1 MKQIWPVPTSWEQI
15 SRREDRR
22 RINIQC
28 KKKMVI
34 IVKGT
39 MFSDK
44 EEGRRTRDEF
54 EAFMRPARWT
64 TFRRAQM
71 WDEGGIQLK
80 EITEASP
87 PTLLLALLSLFPPKL
102 EGSTPVELDTC
113 DVTQQHRKGFWGL

>member
-1 MKQIWPVPTSWEQI
+1 
-15 SRREDRR
+15 
-22 RINIQC
+22 
-28 KKKMVI
+28 MVI

-71 WDEGGIQLK
+71 WDEVAFDSK
-80 EITEASP
+80 RSP
-87 PTLLLALLSLFPPKL
+87 RHLHP
-102 EGSTPVELDTC
+102 
-113 DVTQQHRKGFWGL
+113 QYY